1 MKVLKIGLTSKGRL
15 YEGTRLWFS
24 ELGLNLDHNI
34 EGREYSAKI
43 NGSTGISV
51 SFLTAAEIP
60 QELAMGRLDLG
71 ITGQD
76 LIRENVPNWEE
87 FIFELCL
94 LNFGYSSLVLA
105 VPKFW
110 VDVESLDDFDSVST
124 MFRKDRGFRLRIATK
139 YHNLVWAYLR
149 RMGVADYQLVNSRG
163 ATEGAIKNNRAE
175 AIADIVSSGK
185 TLEANHLKVIGEE
198 PILRSQAALLV
209 SKKTNWCSQKSMLFK
224 EFCGKIGQTCPN
236 IFYDLQDP

>member
-1 MKVLKIGLTSKGRL
+1 MKELRIGLTSKGRL
-15 YEGTRLWFS
+15 YEGTRLWFAKF
-24 ELGLNLDHNI
+24 GLTLDHNI
-34 EGREYSAKI
+34 EGREYSARL
-43 NGSTGISV
+43 NGSNGISV
-51 SFLTAAEIP
+51 SFHSAGEIP

-76 LIRENVPNWEE
+76 LVRENVPNWEE

-94 LNFGYSSLVLA
+94 LNFGFSSLVLA

-110 VDVESLDDFDSVST
+110 VDVDSIDDFDSVST
-124 MFRKDRGFRLRIATK
+124 TFRRDRGFRLRIATK

-149 RMGVADYQLVNSRG
+149 RMGVADYQLVNSKG
-163 ATEGAIKNNRAE
+163 ATEGAIKNDRAE

-185 TLEANHLKVIGEE
+185 TLEANHLKVIGKE

-209 SKKTNWCSQKSMLFK
+209 SKKTAWCSEKRILFK
-224 EFCGKIGQTCPN
+224 QFCRDLGQKCPT
-236 IFYDLQDP
+236 IFN